1 MTEQGY
7 QTKDIENLLSSP
19 DLVAAFENDAFRRF
33 LDAIP
38 IAIAVAQMG
47 DNDDITY
54 ANPAF
59 EAVCGIN
66 TGEII
71 GKHWQDLFDQTDIT
85 DDARLLGTA
94 ITESSDFVGTF
105 RVGSPE
111 RGTTL
116 IDAYANIIEDEDGV
130 PIYRL
135 AALIDVSNHDES
147 QREEL
152 ERQLRDKDTLLL
164 EVQHRVRNNLQMIT
178 SLIRLEARAA
188 KGKIDTAPFDRLAGR
203 IDSIKLLYA
212 ALTNQ
217 GANGEIDLGTYL
229 SEIASSV
236 LHSHAVEGIRLDL
249 KVDSYPVS
257 VNVAMPVGLVVN
269 ELLTNALKYAFQGRD
284 GGIITLHSLA
294 GDSGCEVLVADD
306 GVGLP
311 PDGSWPKAGKLG
323 ALIVQSLRTNAKA
336 KVEVESAPDK
346 GMRVKILFSKS
357 AASPKI
363 AG

>member
-1 MTEQGY
+1 MTDQTSP
-7 QTKDIENLLSSP
+7 TKDLENLLSTP
-19 DLVAAFENDAFRRF
+19 DFAAAFENDAFRRF

-38 IAIAVAQMG
+38 IPIAVAQM
-47 DNDDITY
+47 NDDEDITY

-59 EAVCGIN
+59 EAVCRK
-66 TGEII
+66 TTDEIV
-71 GKHWQDLFDQTDIT
+71 GKCWQDLFNETDIT

-111 RGTTL
+111 HGTTL
-116 IDAYANIIEDEDGV
+116 IDAYANVIEDEDGV
-130 PIYRL
+130 PMYRL

-188 KGKIDTAPFDRLAGR
+188 KGKIDTSPFNRLAGR

-212 ALTNQ
+212 TLTNQ
-217 GANGEIDLGTYL
+217 SETGEIDLGTYL

-249 KVDSYPVS
+249 KVDTYPVS

-284 GGIITLHSLA
+284 GGTITLHSLA
-294 GDSGCEVLVADD
+294 DDSGCEVLVADD

-311 PDGSWPKAGKLG
+311 PDGTWPKAGKLG

-336 KVEVESAPDK
+336 RIEVNSAPNK

-357 AASPKI
+357 AASQKI